1 MVTGHVPDVEPYF
14 QRCKLSVAP
23 LRYGAGVKG
32 KIHLSMSYGVPVIG
46 SAVAL
51 EGISA
56 RQGKECM
63 IADTPAEFC
72 HAITAVYYD
81 EELWDRLSKNGQRLI
96 AEHFSFE
103 AARSGMAKLLT
114 LKQ

>member
-1 MVTGHVPDVEPYF
+1 MRWSDCRAQLE
-14 QRCKLSVAP
+14 
-23 LRYGAGVKG
+23 
-32 KIHLSMSYGVPVIG
+32 YGVPVIG

-63 IADTPAEFC
+63 IADTPDEFC

-81 EELWDRLSKNGQRLI
+81 EELWDRLSENGQRLI
-96 AEHFSFE
+96 ADHFSFE
-103 AARSGMAKLLT
+103 AARSGMSKLLT
-114 LKQ
+114 LKQKVL